1 MHWLQLESYG
11 RFSSARR
18 AEQDLGKI
26 LPTPSRRAGYDRH
39 SDPTLRRDLLHAR
52 LSRPFRSVRHMTELA
67 ATFDERGI
75 ALVVLEQGIDTT
87 IPAGGSCSTSLP
99 PWTR

>member
-1 MHWLQLESYG
+1 M
-11 RFSSARR
+11 
-18 AEQDLGKI
+18 
-26 LPTPSRRAGYDRH
+26 
-39 SDPTLRRDLLHAR
+39 
-52 LSRPFRSVRHMTELA
+52 RHMTELA